1 MILKI
6 HALGSVRLA
15 LLGMVLLAIGAA
27 LSYNNPVSTPVWVLV
42 VPLAFLAINL
52 LAAIATNPRINRR
65 GGLLVFHIGLL
76 AIIVLAGIGR
86 LTHLDAQLEITEGS
100 AFSPQDLTEVNK
112 GPFHFG
118 ALDQIAFVQGSYTVE
133 YAAGMVRGLTHSQ
146 VLMPDERGR
155 LVTKVVGDDRP
166 LVLEGYRFYTTFNKG
181 FAPVLTWLPDP
192 AIAPGIAL
200 PSMHTEVRVP
210 RAQDAQE
217 RPASVQSAAPGEAI
231 TGTVHMPSYPL
242 FEYKQDSAWTPPG
255 GKEIKLWLRLKTGLR
270 EDAPWVLDG
279 KDASG
284 VLVVNAGARR
294 VELQPGETVQLEGGR
309 LRFERLTSWMGYKVF
324 YDPTLHW
331 LFVSAM
337 VAIIGLGTHFWSR
350 FGVRLPHTPAPST
363 GAGLKAAPASEI
375 SGGRGL

>member
-1 MILKI
+1 MI
-6 HALGSVRLA
+6 HTVRALGSIRLA

-27 LSYNNPVSTPVWVLV
+27 LSYNNPVSMPVWVLV
-42 VPLAFLAINL
+42 IPLAFLAINL

-65 GGLLVFHIGLL
+65 AGLLVFHLGLL

-100 AFSPQDLTEVNK
+100 AFSPQELTEVNK
-112 GPFHFG
+112 GPFHSG
-118 ALDQIAFVQGSYTVE
+118 AMEKIAFVQGSYTVE

-146 VLMPDERGR
+146 VLVPDERGAA
-155 LVTKVVGDDRP
+155 VTRVVGDDRP

-181 FAPVLTWLPDP
+181 FAPVLTWVPD
-192 AIAPGIAL
+192 L
-200 PSMHTEVRVP
+200 
-210 RAQDAQE
+210 
-217 RPASVQSAAPGEAI
+217 APGEAV

-279 KDASG
+279 KGASG
-284 VLVVNAGARR
+284 VLVVTSGARR
-294 VELQPGETVQLEGGR
+294 IELEPGETIQLEGGR
-309 LRFERLTSWMGYKVF
+309 LRYERLTSWMGYKVF

-337 VAIIGLGTHFWSR
+337 VAIIGLGAHFWSR
-350 FGVRLPHTPAPST
+350 FGVRLRHASTPPA
-363 GAGLKAAPASEI
+363 GAGLKAASVSEI